1 MNNSDFIQR
10 IKIVPNREEQELL
23 KIQKNIENE
32 ETDIEEQLN
41 KLTDNQKENLKGL
54 YKKQIEKINID
65 IEKAKERIIKMK
77 TKLKKSWLLYAFYIY

>member
-77 TKLKKSWLLYAFYIY
+77 TKLKNS

>member
-65 IEKAKERIIKMK
+65 IEKANERIIKMK
-77 TKLKKSWLLYAFYIY
+77 TKLKNS

>member
-41 KLTDNQKENLKGL
+41 KLTDNKKENLKGL

-77 TKLKKSWLLYAFYIY
+77 TKLKNS

>member
-77 TKLKKSWLLYAFYIY
+77 TKLKKS

>member
-65 IEKAKERIIKMK
+65 IEKAKERIINMK
-77 TKLKKSWLLYAFYIY
+77 TKLKKS

>member
-65 IEKAKERIIKMK
+65 IEKAKEIIIKMK
-77 TKLKKSWLLYAFYIY
+77 TKLKNS

>member
-10 IKIVPNREEQELL
+10 IKIAPNREEQELL

-77 TKLKKSWLLYAFYIY
+77 TKLKKS

>member
-77 TKLKKSWLLYAFYIY
+77 TKLKNSWLLDVFYIY

>member
-65 IEKAKERIIKMK
+65 IEKAKERTIKMK
-77 TKLKKSWLLYAFYIY
+77 TKLKKS

>member
-65 IEKAKERIIKMK
+65 IEKEKERIIKMK
-77 TKLKKSWLLYAFYIY
+77 TKLKNS